1 MNVKG
6 TIRVPFELNSGD
18 YDKIR
23 KKFETMLGRELT
35 FDVEVEPDLIGGFV
49 VYLDG
54 KVYDMS
60 VKTRLCEMRQHL
72 VEGLQS

>member
-49 VYLDG
+49 VYLNG
-54 KVYDMS
+54 S

>member
-6 TIRVPFELNSGD
+6 TIWVPFELNSGD

-23 KKFETMLGRELT
+23 KKFEAMLGRELT

-60 VKTRLCEMRQHL
+60 VKTRLSEMRQHL